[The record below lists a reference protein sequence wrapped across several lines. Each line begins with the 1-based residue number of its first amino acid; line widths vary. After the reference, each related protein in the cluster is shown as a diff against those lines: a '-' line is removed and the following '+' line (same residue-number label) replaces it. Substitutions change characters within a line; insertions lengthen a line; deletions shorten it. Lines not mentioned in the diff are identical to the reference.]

1 MGEIRVAKVLSDARD
16 RMAQVEHGEKF
27 LPVLTAVL
35 AVLAAIATLFS
46 NHSSVTGLRANT
58 QAGILMT
65 RAADSYSNYEARRVK
80 VEINQALLGSGL
92 IANAAVKNRIQQRVS
107 AEDSQARNIA
117 LKRAQSY
124 ENGAD
129 DQLERAETTM
139 RSYENFEVS
148 ATLFEVAIVVI
159 SVTALMGGAK
169 PLFYVGGIS
178 ALIALGFFISGALM
192 H

>member
-1 MGEIRVAKVLSDARD
+1 MGELRVAKVLSDARE

-27 LPVLTAVL
+27 IPVLTAIL
-35 AVLAAIATLFS
+35 AVFAALSTLFS

-65 RAADSYSNYEARRVK
+65 RAADAYSNYEARRVK
-80 VEINQALLGSGL
+80 VEINQSLLGSGL
-92 IANAAVKNRIQQRVS
+92 IANAAVRNRMQQRAS
-107 AEDSQARNIA
+107 AEESQARSIE

-124 ENGAD
+124 ENGAGD
-129 DQLERAETTM
+129 ELERAERTM
-139 RSYENFEVS
+139 RSYENFEVA

-159 SVTALMGGAK
+159 SITALMGGAK
-169 PLFYVGGIS
+169 PLLYVGGVA
-178 ALIALGFFISGALM
+178 ALVGLGFFIGGLLM